1 MRVVLDTNA
10 LVSGVFFGGVPGR
23 ILEAWKAGVMKL
35 VVSPAILDEYHRV
48 GRLLA
53 ERYEGAE
60 LDPFLALV
68 AVHAEVVDAPD
79 LPEPVCED
87 PEDDKFLSCALAG
100 AALVVVSGDKHL
112 GRLSGWKGIE
122 VVTPRA
128 FVDRHVG

>member
-1 MRVVLDTNA
+1 MRVVLDTNV

-23 ILEAWKAGVMKL
+23 ILEAWKAGAITL
-35 VVSPAILDEYHRV
+35 VVSPAIIDEYHRV

-60 LDPFLALV
+60 LDPFLSLL

-100 AALVVVSGDKHL
+100 AAPVVVSGDKHL
-112 GRLSGWKGIE
+112 RRVSGWKGIE
-122 VVTPRA
+122 VVAPRA
-128 FVDRHVG
+128 FVGQHVG

>member
-1 MRVVLDTNA
+1 MCWSRECWRRPRSHSRSVESRGYEA
-10 LVSGVFFGGVPGR
+10 GG
-23 ILEAWKAGVMKL
+23 I
-35 VVSPAILDEYHRV
+35 PAILDEYHRV
-48 GRLLA
+48 GRLLV

-100 AALVVVSGDKHL
+100 AALVVVSGDKQL

>member
-1 MRVVLDTNA
+1 MRVVLDTSV

-23 ILEAWKAGVMKL
+23 ILEAWKASAMTL
-35 VVSPAILDEYHRV
+35 VVSPAIVDEYHRV

-53 ERYEGAE
+53 ERYEGAALE
-60 LDPFLALV
+60 PFLALL

-100 AALVVVSGDKHL
+100 AAAVVVSGDKHL
-112 GRLSGWKGIE
+112 RRLSGWNGIE
-122 VVTPRA
+122 VVAPRA
-128 FVDRHVG
+128 FVDQHVG